1 MNRQVPAKGRAAVSA
16 FPCLPGC
23 PFQGISYCLECHAG
37 YYNLQQFGHVDGREA
52 ASLVASTDL
61 ERALLAGA
69 KRRTHHD

>member
-1 MNRQVPAKGRAAVSA
+1 MSA

-37 YYNLQQFGHVDGREA
+37 HYNLQRFGHVEGREA
-52 ASLVASTDL
+52 ARDQAAADL

-69 KRRTHHD
+69 KRRSAP